1 MYKILIYCFF
11 VFVYLVFSVVDG
23 SKRRVE
29 NKDDNGTL
37 DVSLLIYFYL
47 MLLKKKIYK

>member
-11 VFVYLVFSVVDG
+11 VVVYLVFSVVDG
-23 SKRRVE
+23 SKRKVE

-37 DVSLLIYFYL
+37 DVSFENYNFLFNFLY
-47 MLLKKKIYK
+47 